1 MYPDTLTG
9 DQHIEIEDIS
19 KALADAHLLRSR
31 MFRCVGRNMVTWLA
45 DMTLSRLRI
54 KDRRLELTPCA
65 CAHA

>member
-1 MYPDTLTG
+1 MYPHALTA

-19 KALADAHLLRSR
+19 KALADARVLRSQ

-54 KDRRLELTPCA
+54 KDRRLEFVPCA